1 MIYSHWCR
9 LQEGKIFCVTP
20 LLLTATYIKS
30 AYFGN
35 KCVFAKLFW
44 RRGKNFHYPMAL
56 PDDRLRN
63 ITIYY
68 AVTTIIYC
76 AMAKQRLGINFPLLK
91 WGVCPFHTVMDFVT
105 NYV

>member
-1 MIYSHWCR
+1 
-9 LQEGKIFCVTP
+9 
-20 LLLTATYIKS
+20 
-30 AYFGN
+30 
-35 KCVFAKLFW
+35 
-44 RRGKNFHYPMAL
+44 MAL

-91 WGVCPFHTVMDFVT
+91 WGVCPCHTIMDFVT